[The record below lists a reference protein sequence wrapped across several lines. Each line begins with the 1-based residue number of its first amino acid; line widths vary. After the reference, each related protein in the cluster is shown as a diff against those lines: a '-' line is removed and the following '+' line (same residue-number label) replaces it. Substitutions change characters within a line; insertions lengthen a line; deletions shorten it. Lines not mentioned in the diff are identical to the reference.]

1 MKRTLYTE
9 RDLNKIRKADICPGD
24 LVILQNGKI
33 YLATEYNLTHP
44 INQNIKYGCFDY
56 RRKLK
61 YGSVTSQSAKPILKI
76 VHRDDENYGSLFKK
90 YLNNEQI
97 EIEKELIVYL

>member
-1 MKRTLYTE
+1 MKGTLYTE
-9 RDLNKIRKADICPGD
+9 RDINEIRTDDICLGD

-56 RRKLK
+56 RGKLK
-61 YGSVTSQSAKPILKI
+61 YGSVTSQSAKPMLKI
-76 VHRDDENYGSLFKK
+76 VHRDDADYEPLFKK
-90 YLNNEQI
+90 YLNGEQI
-97 EIEKELIVYL
+97 EIEKALIAYL